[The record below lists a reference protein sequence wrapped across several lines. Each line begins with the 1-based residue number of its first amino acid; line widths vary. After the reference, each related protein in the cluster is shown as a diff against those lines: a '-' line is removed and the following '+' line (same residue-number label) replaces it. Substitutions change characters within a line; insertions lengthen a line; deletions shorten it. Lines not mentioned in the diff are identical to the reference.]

1 MEKEK
6 PKTKITVGT
15 IGKGFSYVLSW
26 IFGILFIM
34 TGMGVMISSA
44 FWGIVI
50 ILCAAMLIPYFDK
63 LIADKFNIEISGGVK
78 FILVIVIFVA
88 MGFGMSATTEEAL
101 ESVESR
107 NSVTETQTTEIN
119 ENNEVANTETTT
131 KTTETQ
137 YLDKTYDDLWAIFS
151 PSSRYT
157 DLSKENIFA
166 TEYKDKYVKWTGTV
180 YEIDA
185 SILDNL
191 RLYIN
196 HQGGSGYDITVYV
209 RDDQYQNLLMLKKGD
224 SVMYIAK
231 FSSYSSGTNL
241 FGDGYL
247 SFMMNDGEI
256 VD

>member
-1 MEKEK
+1 MEKE
-6 PKTKITVGT
+6 KTKITVGH
-15 IGKGFSYVLSW
+15 IGKGISYILSW

-34 TGMGVMISSA
+34 TGMGVMITSP

-50 ILCAAMLIPYFDK
+50 ILCAAMLIPYFDT
-63 LIADKFNIEISGGVK
+63 LIAEKFNIEISGGIK
-78 FILVIVIFVA
+78 FILVIIIFVA
-88 MGFGMSATTEEAL
+88 MGFGMSSTAEEASERIQATDTQTVETTEK
-101 ESVESR
+101 VETS
-107 NSVTETQTTEIN
+107 TTI
-119 ENNEVANTETTT
+119 
-131 KTTETQ
+131 KTTEAKTIETK

-166 TEYKDKYVKWTGTV
+166 TEYYDEYVKWTGTV

-185 SILDNL
+185 SVLDNL

-209 RDDQYQNLLMLKKGD
+209 NNNQYQNLLKLKKGD
-224 SVMYIAK
+224 SVTYTAK

-247 SFMMNDGEI
+247 SFVMNDGEI
-256 VD
+256 ID